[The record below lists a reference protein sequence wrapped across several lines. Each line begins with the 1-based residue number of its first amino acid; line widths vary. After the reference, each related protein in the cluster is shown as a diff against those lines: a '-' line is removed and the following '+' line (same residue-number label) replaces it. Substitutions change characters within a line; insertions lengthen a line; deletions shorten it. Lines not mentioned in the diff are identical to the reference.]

1 MPLCT
6 KQQAILSK
14 SEYVGIHNKVNCF
27 LKKYHLLNLDIV
39 CFHELLCNHLI

>member
-27 LKKYHLLNLDIV
+27 LKKYHLYLILI
-39 CFHELLCNHLI
+39 LCVFMNYYVIM